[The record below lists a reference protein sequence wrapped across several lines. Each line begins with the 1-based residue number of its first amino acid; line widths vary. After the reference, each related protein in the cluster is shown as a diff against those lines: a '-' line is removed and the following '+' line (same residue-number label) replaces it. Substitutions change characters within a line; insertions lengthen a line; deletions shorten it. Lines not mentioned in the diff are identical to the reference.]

1 MQYTRDFRQ
10 TYNAVLNYKQ
20 TFFKDHNVELMLGT
34 EYYDKYYRQ
43 FKATGQGAATD
54 DLPDLGLTDPGAN
67 KRSIDSEHK
76 KLRILSS
83 RPKIHPADTPGKNP
97 QRLSPS
103 KEE

>member
-43 FKATGQGAATD
+43 FKASGQGAATD

-76 KLRILSS
+76 
-83 RPKIHPADTPGKNP
+83 N
-97 QRLSPS
+97 
-103 KEE
+103 